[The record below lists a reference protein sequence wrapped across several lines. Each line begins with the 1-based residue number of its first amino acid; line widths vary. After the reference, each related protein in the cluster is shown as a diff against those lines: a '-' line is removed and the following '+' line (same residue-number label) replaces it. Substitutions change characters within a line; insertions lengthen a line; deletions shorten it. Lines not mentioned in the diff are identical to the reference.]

1 MFETTVE
8 KKRTFAK
15 NINITMTNSIIVTF
29 LSALIGGLIG
39 TYAGARFLNTRE
51 ENKMKKVREI
61 AIKALNII
69 KKYSRQSFK
78 ASENEFNTALTI
90 TEKRTIIVALHKLGI
105 PFETPYN
112 EVFEIKKIHF
122 DDKVIDKDD
131 IDDIVLQ
138 INKGYCDKL
147 FYLDP
152 DSYFVPNALL
162 ARRNVAKRYIKEVL
176 SKSQCDKNKRV
187 TYPENWNSSFGIGEY
202 LVVRVLHEQVC
213 FDFLYDNKG
222 NPIPDRIDQII
233 HEIDMGLLDN
243 TLQISYEVF
252 KSVKTQTETNN
263 IIQAL
268 VAQQQNATQNSP
280 NGKAN

>member
-1 MFETTVE
+1 MSNVFVPLLV
-8 KKRTFAK
+8 A
-15 NINITMTNSIIVTF
+15 V
-29 LSALIGGLIG
+29 IGGLIG
-39 TYAGARFLNTRE
+39 TYCGSYFLHRRE
-51 ENKMKKVREI
+51 ENKMEKVRGV
-61 AIKALNII
+61 AIKALEIL
-69 KKYSRQSFK
+69 KKYSKHSYK
-78 ASENEFNTALTI
+78 EAENEFNNSLTI

-105 PFETPYN
+105 PFETPCN
-112 EVFEIKKIHF
+112 EVFDIRKTHF
-122 DDKVIDKDD
+122 DDKKVIDKDD

-138 INKGYCDKL
+138 INKGYCDNL

-162 ARRNVAKRYIKEVL
+162 ARRDVAKRYIKEVL

-222 NPIPDRIDQII
+222 NTIPDRIDQII
-233 HEIDMGLLDN
+233 HEIDMGLLDD
-243 TLQISYEVF
+243 TLQISYEVY

-263 IIQAL
+263 AIQAL

-280 NGKAN
+280 SGKAN